1 LTLSETLRN
10 RLNELEARKLDLEEK
25 RKRALQRNKGIS
37 YELSQESELNDV
49 WLSPSKQSF
58 IEDEVLIDKEDLA
71 KVLEKI
77 NQEILSIVSEQTDE
91 IQAGLSKLSNTTD
104 WLVKFSEETDK
115 TVNETRRLLDSLQD
129 ATEILAVKSEQTNK
143 ALASLNETTQRLIKT
158 SLSQNQATIDLGKTA
173 QHLRSFA
180 TMLLVFVG
188 ILGLVSAFSL
198 TFVVSTTIGY
208 SALRSIEIG
217 IVVAGI
223 LALVLF
229 LTYYFLIQD
238 SREDQQTQLEES

>member
-1 LTLSETLRN
+1 MTLSETLRN